1 MELNK
6 ILQASGLRSDFI
18 ARKLFPE
25 NKHPYNALNR
35 LLAGGGELK
44 ASQLIT
50 LAELLNTSVDTLLGT
65 SAAKGRLTKNSI
77 TFLVDGFDVVYDANA
92 GGCVIEKDGAD
103 VSQLFI
109 GDAVTVREFLAA
121 VQKKIKSI
129 NFINS

>member
-1 MELNK
+1 MDLQK
-6 ILQASGLRSDFI
+6 IIQASGMRSDFI
-18 ARKLFPE
+18 ARQLFPN

-35 LLAGGGELK
+35 LLSGGGELK
-44 ASQLIT
+44 AGQLKR
-50 LAELLNTSVDTLLGT
+50 LAEILNTSVDLLLGIT
-65 SAAKGRLTKNSI
+65 AAKGRLTKNSI

-109 GDAVTVREFLAA
+109 GDSVTVREFLAA
-121 VQKKIKSI
+121 VQKEIKSI